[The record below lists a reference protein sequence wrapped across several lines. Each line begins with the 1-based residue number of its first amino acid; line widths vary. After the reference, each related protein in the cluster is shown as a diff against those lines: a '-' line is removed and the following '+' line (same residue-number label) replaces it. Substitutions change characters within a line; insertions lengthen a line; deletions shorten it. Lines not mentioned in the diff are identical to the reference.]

1 MKLSIYDDAL
11 EMHEKYTGKISVVSK
26 VQVNSPH
33 DLAMAYSPGVAEPCR
48 QIQKDPMLRYKYTS
62 IGNMIAVVSDG
73 SAVLGLGNIGAL
85 AGLPVME
92 GKCVLFKEFGAVN
105 AFPLCLG
112 TQDANTIVETV
123 KLLEPSFS
131 GINLEDISAP
141 RCFEIEQRLKKETN
155 MIIFHDDQHGTAV
168 VTTAGLINAMKLKGE
183 KWQDLKVIINGV
195 GAAGVSIIKLFLK
208 LGIKDIVACDSKG
221 AIYKN
226 RPEGMNSSKV
236 EIAEL
241 TNPEGLKG
249 KLSDVIAGR
258 NVFVGVSV
266 AGQLTKEMV
275 KKMAKNPVIFALAN
289 PEPEITVEDA
299 KDAGVKIMAT
309 GRSDYPN
316 QVNNVLAF
324 PGIFR
329 GALDVRATDINDDM
343 KVAAAY
349 AIAELIQD
357 NEVSNDCIIPKAFDL
372 RIAPNVAKKVAE
384 AAIKTNVARIKI
396 DPAEVEKN
404 AVEMIKA
411 VKERKL

>member
-1 MKLSIYDDAL
+1 LSIYDDAI
-11 EMHEKYTGKISVVSK
+11 EMHEKYTGKISVISK
-26 VQVNSPH
+26 VQVNNQH
-33 DLAMAYSPGVAEPCR
+33 DLAMAYSPGVAEPCLR
-48 QIQKDPMLRYKYTS
+48 IQKDPMLRYKYTS

-112 TQDANTIVETV
+112 SQDANTIVETV

-155 MIIFHDDQHGTAV
+155 MVIFHDDQHGTAV

-183 KWQDLKVIINGV
+183 KWQDLKVVINGV

-208 LGIKDIVACDSKG
+208 LGIKDIIACDTKG

-226 RPEGMNSSKV
+226 RPEGMNSSKN

-249 KLSDVIAGR
+249 KLSDIIAGR

-266 AGQLTKEMV
+266 AGQLTEEMV
-275 KKMAKNPVIFALAN
+275 KKMDKNPVIFALAN
-289 PEPEITVEDA
+289 PEPEIKVEDA
-299 KDAGVKIMAT
+299 KAAGINIIAT

-329 GALDVRATDINDDM
+329 GALDVRSTDINDDM

-349 AIAELIQD
+349 AIAELVAD
-357 NEVSNDCIIPKAFDL
+357 NEISNDYIIPKPFDL

-384 AAIKTNVARIKI
+384 AAIKTNVARLKI
-396 DPAEVEKN
+396 DPAEVERN
-404 AVEMIKA
+404 AIEMIKA
-411 VKERKL
+411 VKERL

>member
-1 MKLSIYDDAL
+1 MSIYDDAI
-11 EMHEKYTGKISVVSK
+11 EMHEKYTGKISVISK
-26 VQVNSPH
+26 VQVNNQH

-105 AFPLCLG
+105 AFPLCLS

-155 MIIFHDDQHGTAV
+155 MVIFHDDQHGTAV

-183 KWQDLKVIINGV
+183 KWQDLKVVVNGV

-208 LGIKDIVACDSKG
+208 LGIKDIIACDTKG

-226 RPEGMNSSKV
+226 RPKGMNSSKD

-241 TNPEGLKG
+241 TNPEGIKG
-249 KLSDVIAGR
+249 KISDVIAGR

-275 KKMAKNPVIFALAN
+275 KKMDKNPVIFALAN

-299 KDAGVKIMAT
+299 KEAGIKIIAT

-329 GALDVRATDINDDM
+329 GALDVRSTDINDDM

-349 AIAELIQD
+349 AIAELVADSDI
-357 NEVSNDCIIPKAFDL
+357 SNDYIIPKPFDL

-384 AAIKTNVARIKI
+384 AAIKTKVARLNI

-404 AVEMIKA
+404 AIEMIKA

>member
-1 MKLSIYDDAL
+1 MSIYDDAI
-11 EMHEKYTGKISVVSK
+11 EMHEKYTGKISVISK
-26 VQVNSPH
+26 VQVNNQH

-183 KWQDLKVIINGV
+183 KWKDLKIVVNGV
-195 GAAGVSIIKLFLK
+195 GAAGVSIIKLFIK
-208 LGIKDIVACDSKG
+208 LGIKDIIACDTKG

-226 RPEGMNSSKV
+226 RPEGMNSSKD
-236 EIAEL
+236 EIAKL
-241 TNPEGLKG
+241 TNPEGIKG

-258 NVFVGVSV
+258 NVFVGVSA

-275 KKMAKNPVIFALAN
+275 KKMDKNSVIFALAN
-289 PEPEITVEDA
+289 PEPEINVEDA
-299 KDAGVKIMAT
+299 KSAGINIIAT

-349 AIAELIQD
+349 AIAELVAD
-357 NEVSNDCIIPKAFDL
+357 SELANDYIIPQPFDL
-372 RIAPNVAKKVAE
+372 RMAPNVAKKVAE
-384 AAIKTNVARIKI
+384 AAIKTKVARLNI
-396 DPAEVEKN
+396 DPAQVEKN
-404 AVEMIKA
+404 AIEMIKA
-411 VKERKL
+411 VKERKM

>member
-1 MKLSIYDDAL
+1 MSIYDDAI
-11 EMHEKYTGKISVVSK
+11 EMHEKYTGKISVISK
-26 VQVNSPH
+26 VQVNSQH

-112 TQDANTIVETV
+112 SQDADTIVETV

-141 RCFEIEQRLKKETN
+141 RCFEIEQRLKKETS

-183 KWQDLKVIINGV
+183 KWQDLKIVINGA
-195 GAAGVSIIKLFLK
+195 GAAGVSIIKLFIK
-208 LGIKDIVACDSKG
+208 LGIKDIIACDTKG

-226 RPEGMNSSKV
+226 RPEGMNSSKD

-241 TNPEGLKG
+241 TNPEKIKG

-258 NVFVGVSV
+258 NVFVGVSA

-275 KKMAKNPVIFALAN
+275 KKMDKNPVIFALAN
-289 PEPEITVEDA
+289 PEPEINVEDA
-299 KDAGVKIMAT
+299 KAAGINIIAT

-329 GALDVRATDINDDM
+329 GALDVRSTDINDDM
-343 KVAAAY
+343 KIAAAY
-349 AIAELIQD
+349 AIAELVAD
-357 NEVSNDCIIPKAFDL
+357 NEIANDNIIPKPFDL

-384 AAIKTNVARIKI
+384 AAIRTKVARLNI
-396 DPAEVEKN
+396 DPALVEKN
-404 AVEMIKA
+404 AIEMIKA

>member
-1 MKLSIYDDAL
+1 MSIYDDAI
-11 EMHEKYTGKISVVSK
+11 EMHEKYTGKISVISK
-26 VQVNSPH
+26 VQVNNQH

-105 AFPLCLG
+105 AFPLCLS

-155 MIIFHDDQHGTAV
+155 MVIFHDDQHGTAV

-183 KWQDLKVIINGV
+183 KWQDLKVVVNGV

-208 LGIKDIVACDSKG
+208 LGIKNIIACDTKG

-226 RPEGMNSSKV
+226 RPKGMNSSKD

-241 TNPEGLKG
+241 TNPEGIKG
-249 KLSDVIAGR
+249 KISDVIAGR

-275 KKMAKNPVIFALAN
+275 KKMDKNPVIFALAN

-299 KDAGVKIMAT
+299 KEAGIKIIAT

-329 GALDVRATDINDDM
+329 GALDVRSTDINDDM

-349 AIAELIQD
+349 AIAELVADSDI
-357 NEVSNDCIIPKAFDL
+357 SNDYIIPKPFDL

-384 AAIKTNVARIKI
+384 AAIKTKVARLNI

-404 AVEMIKA
+404 AIEMIKA

>member
-1 MKLSIYDDAL
+1 MSIYDDAL
-11 EMHEKYTGKISVVSK
+11 EMHEKYMGKISVISK
-26 VQVNSPH
+26 IQVNSQH

-112 TQDANTIVETV
+112 SQDANTIVETV

-141 RCFEIEQRLKKETN
+141 RCFEIEERLKKETN

-168 VTTAGLINAMKLKGE
+168 VTTAGLINAMKLKGQ
-183 KWQDLKVIINGV
+183 KWNDLKVVINGV
-195 GAAGVSIIKLFLK
+195 GAAGVSIIKLFIK
-208 LGIKDIVACDSKG
+208 LGIKDIIACDTKG

-226 RPEGMNSSKV
+226 RPEGMNSSKN

-241 TNPEGLKG
+241 TNPEGIKG
-249 KLSDVIAGR
+249 KLSDVIGGR

-275 KKMAKNPVIFALAN
+275 KKMDKNPVIFALAN
-289 PEPEITVEDA
+289 PEPEINVEDA
-299 KDAGVKIMAT
+299 KAAGIKIIAT

-329 GALDVRATDINDDM
+329 GALDVRSTDINDDM

-349 AIAELIQD
+349 AIAELVAESELTED
-357 NEVSNDCIIPKAFDL
+357 FIIPKPFDL

-384 AAIKTNVARIKI
+384 AAIKTKVSRLNI
-396 DPAEVEKN
+396 DPAQVEKN
-404 AVEMIKA
+404 AIEMIKE
-411 VKERKL
+411 VKERKM

>member
-1 MKLSIYDDAL
+1 MSIYDDAI
-11 EMHEKYTGKISVVSK
+11 EMHEKYTGKISVISK
-26 VQVNSPH
+26 VQVNNQH
-33 DLAMAYSPGVAEPCR
+33 DLAMAYSPGVAEPCLR
-48 QIQKDPMLRYKYTS
+48 IQKDPMLRYKYTS

-112 TQDANTIVETV
+112 SQDANAIVETV

-155 MIIFHDDQHGTAV
+155 MVIFHDDQHGTAV

-183 KWQDLKVIINGV
+183 KWQDLKVVINGV

-208 LGIKDIVACDSKG
+208 LGIKDIIACDTKG

-226 RPEGMNSSKV
+226 RPEGMNSSKN

-249 KLSDVIAGR
+249 KLSDIIAGR

-266 AGQLTKEMV
+266 AGQLTEEMV
-275 KKMAKNPVIFALAN
+275 KKMDKNPVIFALAN
-289 PEPEITVEDA
+289 PEPEIKVEDA
-299 KDAGVKIMAT
+299 KAAGINIIAT

-349 AIAELIQD
+349 AIAELVAD
-357 NEVSNDCIIPKAFDL
+357 NEISNDYIIPKPFDL

-384 AAIKTNVARIKI
+384 AAIKTNVARLKI
-396 DPAEVEKN
+396 DPAEVERN
-404 AVEMIKA
+404 AIEMIKA
-411 VKERKL
+411 VKERKI

>member
-1 MKLSIYDDAL
+1 MSIYDEAV
-11 EMHEKYTGKISVVSK
+11 EMHEKYTGKISVISK
-26 VQVNSPH
+26 VQVNDKH
-33 DLAMAYSPGVAEPCR
+33 DLAMAYSPGVAEPCLR
-48 QIQKDPMLRYKYTS
+48 IQKDPMLRYKYTS

-112 TQDANTIVETV
+112 SQDANTIVETV

-141 RCFEIEQRLKKETN
+141 RCFEIEERLKKETG

-168 VTTAGLINAMKLKGE
+168 VTTAGLINAMKIKGQ

-195 GAAGVSIIKLFLK
+195 GAAGVSIIKLFVK
-208 LGIKDIVACDSKG
+208 LGIKDIIACDTKG

-226 RPEGMNSSKV
+226 RPEGMNSSKD
-236 EIAEL
+236 EIAEI
-241 TNPEGLKG
+241 TNSEGIKG

-266 AGQLTKEMV
+266 AGTLTKEMV
-275 KKMAKNPVIFALAN
+275 GKMDKNPIVFALAN
-289 PEPEITVEDA
+289 PEPEINLVDA
-299 KDAGVKIMAT
+299 KAAGINIIAT

-329 GALDVRATDINDDM
+329 GALDVRSTDINDDM
-343 KVAAAY
+343 KIAAAY
-349 AIAELIQD
+349 AIAELVAD
-357 NEVSNDCIIPKAFDL
+357 SELTNDYIIPRPFDL

-384 AAIKTNVARIKI
+384 AAIRTGVARLNI
-396 DPAEVEKN
+396 DPAQVEKN
-404 AVEMIKA
+404 AIEMIKA

>member
-1 MKLSIYDDAL
+1 MSIYDDAL
-11 EMHEKYTGKISVVSK
+11 EMHEKYTGKISVISK
-26 VQVNSPH
+26 VQVNNEH

-112 TQDANTIVETV
+112 TNDVNTIVETV

-155 MIIFHDDQHGTAV
+155 MVIFHDDQHGTAV
-168 VTTAGLINAMKLKGE
+168 VTTAGLINAMKIKGQ
-183 KWQDLKVIINGV
+183 KWQDLKVVINGV

-208 LGIKDIVACDSKG
+208 LGIKDIIACDSKG

-226 RPEGMNSSKV
+226 RPEGMNSSKN

-249 KLSDVIAGR
+249 KLSDVIGGR

-266 AGQLTKEMV
+266 AGQLTKEMI
-275 KKMAKNPVIFALAN
+275 KKMDKNPVIFALAN
-289 PEPEITVEDA
+289 PEPEISVEDA
-299 KDAGVKIMAT
+299 KEAGIKTIAT

-329 GALDVRATDINDDM
+329 GALDVRSTDINDEM
-343 KVAAAY
+343 KIAAAY
-349 AIAELIQD
+349 AIAELVKD
-357 NEVSNDCIIPKAFDL
+357 NELNEDYIIPKPFDL
-372 RIAPNVAKKVAE
+372 RIAPNVAKRVAE

-396 DPAEVEKN
+396 SPEEVERN
-404 AVEMIKA
+404 AIEMIKA
-411 VKERKL
+411 VKERRL

>member
-1 MKLSIYDDAL
+1 LSIYDDAL
-11 EMHEKYTGKISVVSK
+11 EMHEKYTGKISVISK
-26 VQVNSPH
+26 IQVNSKH

-183 KWQDLKVIINGV
+183 KWKDLKIVVNGV
-195 GAAGVSIIKLFLK
+195 GAAGVSIIKLFIK
-208 LGIKDIVACDSKG
+208 LGIKDIIACDTKG

-226 RPEGMNSSKV
+226 RPEGMNSSKD

-241 TNPEGLKG
+241 TNPEGIKG

-258 NVFVGVSV
+258 NVFVGVSA
-266 AGQLTKEMV
+266 AGALTKEMV
-275 KKMAKNPVIFALAN
+275 KKMDKNPVIFALAN
-289 PEPEITVEDA
+289 PEPEINVEDA
-299 KDAGVKIMAT
+299 RSAGINIIAT

-329 GALDVRATDINDDM
+329 GALDVRSTDINDDM

-349 AIAELIQD
+349 AIAELVAD
-357 NEVSNDCIIPKAFDL
+357 SELADDYIIPQPFDL

-384 AAIKTNVARIKI
+384 AAIKTKVARLNI
-396 DPAEVEKN
+396 DPAQVEKN
-404 AVEMIKA
+404 AIEMIKA
-411 VKERKL
+411 VKERKM

>member
-1 MKLSIYDDAL
+1 MSIYDDAL
-11 EMHEKYTGKISVVSK
+11 EMHEKYTGKISVISK
-26 VQVNSPH
+26 IQVNSKH

-183 KWQDLKVIINGV
+183 KWKDLKIVVNGV
-195 GAAGVSIIKLFLK
+195 GAAGVSIIKLFIK
-208 LGIKDIVACDSKG
+208 LGIKDIIACDTKG

-226 RPEGMNSSKV
+226 RPEGMNSSKD
-236 EIAEL
+236 EIAKL
-241 TNPEGLKG
+241 TNPEGIKG

-258 NVFVGVSV
+258 NVFVGVSA

-275 KKMAKNPVIFALAN
+275 KKMDKNSVIFALAN
-289 PEPEITVEDA
+289 PEPEINVEDA
-299 KDAGVKIMAT
+299 KSAGINIIAT

-349 AIAELIQD
+349 AIAELVAD
-357 NEVSNDCIIPKAFDL
+357 SELANDYIIPQPFDL
-372 RIAPNVAKKVAE
+372 RMAPNVAKKVAE
-384 AAIKTNVARIKI
+384 AAIKTKVARLNI
-396 DPAEVEKN
+396 DPAQVEKN
-404 AVEMIKA
+404 AIEMIKA
-411 VKERKL
+411 VKERKM

>member
-1 MKLSIYDDAL
+1 MSIYDEAV
-11 EMHEKYTGKISVVSK
+11 EMHEKYTGKISVISK
-26 VQVNSPH
+26 VQVNDKH
-33 DLAMAYSPGVAEPCR
+33 DLAMAYSPGVAEPCLR
-48 QIQKDPMLRYKYTS
+48 IQKDPMLRYKYTS

-112 TQDANTIVETV
+112 SQDANTIVETV

-141 RCFEIEQRLKKETN
+141 RCFEIEERLKKETG

-168 VTTAGLINAMKLKGE
+168 VTTAGLINAMKIKGQ

-195 GAAGVSIIKLFLK
+195 GAAGVSIIKLFIK
-208 LGIKDIVACDSKG
+208 LGIKDIIACDTKG

-226 RPEGMNSSKV
+226 RPEGMNSSKD

-241 TNPEGLKG
+241 TNAEGIKG

-275 KKMAKNPVIFALAN
+275 GKMDKNPIVFALAN
-289 PEPEITVEDA
+289 PEPEINVDDA
-299 KDAGVKIMAT
+299 KAAGINIIAT

-329 GALDVRATDINDDM
+329 GALDVRSTDINDDM

-349 AIAELIQD
+349 AIAELVAD
-357 NEVSNDCIIPKAFDL
+357 SELTNDYIIPRPFDL

-384 AAIKTNVARIKI
+384 AAIRTGVARLKI
-396 DPAEVEKN
+396 DPAQVEKN
-404 AVEMIKA
+404 AIEMIKA

>member
-1 MKLSIYDDAL
+1 MSIYDDAL
-11 EMHEKYTGKISVVSK
+11 EMHEKYTGKISVISK
-26 VQVNSPH
+26 IQVNSQH

-183 KWQDLKVIINGV
+183 KWKDLKVVINGV
-195 GAAGVSIIKLFLK
+195 GAAGVSIIKLFIK
-208 LGIKDIVACDSKG
+208 LGIKDIIACDTKG

-226 RPEGMNSSKV
+226 RPEGMNSSKD

-241 TNPEGLKG
+241 TNPEGIKG

-258 NVFVGVSV
+258 NVFVGVSA
-266 AGQLTKEMV
+266 AGALTKEMV
-275 KKMAKNPVIFALAN
+275 KKMDKNPVIFALAN
-289 PEPEITVEDA
+289 PEPEINVEDA
-299 KDAGVKIMAT
+299 KSAGINIIAT

-329 GALDVRATDINDDM
+329 GALDVRSTDINDDM

-349 AIAELIQD
+349 AIAELVAD
-357 NEVSNDCIIPKAFDL
+357 NEISNDYIIPKPFDL

-384 AAIKTNVARIKI
+384 AAIKTKVARLNI
-396 DPAEVEKN
+396 DPAQVEKN
-404 AVEMIKA
+404 AIEMIKA
-411 VKERKL
+411 VKERKM

>member
-1 MKLSIYDDAL
+1 MSIYDEAV
-11 EMHEKYTGKISVVSK
+11 EMHEKYTGKISVISK
-26 VQVNSPH
+26 VQVNDKH
-33 DLAMAYSPGVAEPCR
+33 DLAMAYSPGVAEPCLR
-48 QIQKDPMLRYKYTS
+48 IQKDPMLRYKYTS

-112 TQDANTIVETV
+112 SQDANTIVETV

-141 RCFEIEQRLKKETN
+141 RCFEIEERLKKETG

-168 VTTAGLINAMKLKGE
+168 VTTAGLINAMKIKGQ

-195 GAAGVSIIKLFLK
+195 GAAGVSIIKLFVK
-208 LGIKDIVACDSKG
+208 LGIKDIIACDTKG

-226 RPEGMNSSKV
+226 RPEGMNSSKD
-236 EIAEL
+236 EIAEI
-241 TNPEGLKG
+241 TNSEGIKG

-266 AGQLTKEMV
+266 AGTLTKEMV
-275 KKMAKNPVIFALAN
+275 GKMDKNPIVFALAN
-289 PEPEITVEDA
+289 PEPEINLVDA
-299 KDAGVKIMAT
+299 KAAGINIIAT

-329 GALDVRATDINDDM
+329 GALDVRSTDINDDM

-349 AIAELIQD
+349 AIAELVAD
-357 NEVSNDCIIPKAFDL
+357 NELTNDYIIPRPFDL

-384 AAIKTNVARIKI
+384 AAIRTGVARLNI
-396 DPAEVEKN
+396 DPAQVEKN
-404 AVEMIKA
+404 AIEMIKA
-411 VKERKL
+411 VKERKI

>member
-1 MKLSIYDDAL
+1 LSIYDDAIEL
-11 EMHEKYTGKISVVSK
+11 HEQYTGKISVISK
-26 VQVNSPH
+26 VQVTTQH

-48 QIQKDPMLRYKYTS
+48 RIQKDPMLRYKYTS

-141 RCFEIEQRLKKETN
+141 RCFEIEERLKKETN
-155 MIIFHDDQHGTAV
+155 MVIFHDDQHGTAV
-168 VTTAGLINAMKLKGE
+168 VTIAGLINAMKLKGE
-183 KWQDLKVIINGV
+183 KWQDLKVVVNGV
-195 GAAGVSIIKLFLK
+195 GAAGVSIIKLFVK
-208 LGIKDIVACDSKG
+208 LGIKDIIACDTKG

-226 RPEGMNSSKV
+226 RPEGMNSSKD

-249 KLSDVIAGR
+249 PLSDVIAGR
-258 NVFVGVSV
+258 NVFIGVSV
-266 AGQLTKEMV
+266 AGQLSAEMV
-275 KKMAKNPVIFALAN
+275 KKMDKNPVIFALAN
-289 PEPEITVEDA
+289 PDPEIKVEDA
-299 KDAGVKIMAT
+299 KAAGVRIIAT

-329 GALDVRATDINDDM
+329 GALDVRSTDINDDM
-343 KVAAAY
+343 KLAAAY
-349 AIAELIQD
+349 AIAELVPD
-357 NEVSNDCIIPKAFDL
+357 NDISDDFIIPRPFDL
-372 RIAPNVAKKVAE
+372 RIAPNVARKVAE
-384 AAIKTNVARIKI
+384 AAIKTKVARINI
-396 DPAEVEKN
+396 DPAEIQRN
-404 AVEMIKA
+404 AAEMIKA

>member
-1 MKLSIYDDAL
+1 MSIYDDAV
-11 EMHEKYTGKISVVSK
+11 EMHEKYTGKISVISK
-26 VQVNSPH
+26 VQVNNQH
-33 DLAMAYSPGVAEPCR
+33 DLAMAYSPGVAEPCLR
-48 QIQKDPMLRYKYTS
+48 IQKDPMLRYKYTS

-112 TQDANTIVETV
+112 SQDANTIVETV

-155 MIIFHDDQHGTAV
+155 MVIFHDDQHGTAV
-168 VTTAGLINAMKLKGE
+168 VTTAGLINAMKIKGE

-208 LGIKDIVACDSKG
+208 LGIKDIIACDTKG

-226 RPEGMNSSKV
+226 RPEGMNSSKD

-241 TNPEGLKG
+241 TNPEGIKG
-249 KLSDVIAGR
+249 SLADIIAGR

-266 AGQLTKEMV
+266 AGALTKEMV
-275 KKMAKNPVIFALAN
+275 KKMDKNPVIFALAN
-289 PEPEITVEDA
+289 PEPEINVEDA
-299 KDAGVKIMAT
+299 KAAGINIMAT

-329 GALDVRATDINDDM
+329 GALDVRSTDINDDM

-349 AIAELIQD
+349 AIAELVADKEI
-357 NEVSNDCIIPKAFDL
+357 SNDYIIPKPFDL

-384 AAIKTNVARIKI
+384 AAIKTNVARLKI
-396 DPAEVEKN
+396 DPAEVERN
-404 AVEMIKA
+404 AIEMIKA
-411 VKERKL
+411 VKERNI

>member
-1 MKLSIYDDAL
+1 LSIYDEAV
-11 EMHEKYTGKISVVSK
+11 EMHEKYTGKISVISK
-26 VQVNSPH
+26 VQVNDKH
-33 DLAMAYSPGVAEPCR
+33 DLAMAYSPGVAEPCLR
-48 QIQKDPMLRYKYTS
+48 IQKDPMLRYKYTS

-112 TQDANTIVETV
+112 SQDANTIVETV

-141 RCFEIEQRLKKETN
+141 RCFEIEERLKKETG

-168 VTTAGLINAMKLKGE
+168 VTTAGLINAMKIKGQ

-195 GAAGVSIIKLFLK
+195 GAAGVSIIKLFIK
-208 LGIKDIVACDSKG
+208 LGIKDIIACDTKG

-226 RPEGMNSSKV
+226 RPEGMNSSKD

-241 TNPEGLKG
+241 TNAEGIKG

-275 KKMAKNPVIFALAN
+275 GKMDKNPIVFALAN
-289 PEPEITVEDA
+289 PEPEINVDDA
-299 KDAGVKIMAT
+299 KAAGINIIAT

-329 GALDVRATDINDDM
+329 GALDVRSTDINDDM

-349 AIAELIQD
+349 AIAELVAD
-357 NEVSNDCIIPKAFDL
+357 SELTNDYIIPRPFDL

-384 AAIKTNVARIKI
+384 AAIRTGVARLNI
-396 DPAEVEKN
+396 DPAQVEKN
-404 AVEMIKA
+404 AIEMIKA

>member
-1 MKLSIYDDAL
+1 LSIYDDAI
-11 EMHEKYTGKISVVSK
+11 EMHEKYIGKISVISK
-26 VQVNSPH
+26 IQVNSQH

-183 KWQDLKVIINGV
+183 KWQDLKVVINGV
-195 GAAGVSIIKLFLK
+195 GAAGVSIIKLFIK
-208 LGIKDIVACDSKG
+208 LGIKDIIACDTKG

-226 RPEGMNSSKV
+226 RPEGMNSSKN

-241 TNPEGLKG
+241 TNTEGIKG
-249 KLSDVIAGR
+249 TLSDVIAGR

-275 KKMAKNPVIFALAN
+275 KKMDKNPVIFALAN
-289 PEPEITVEDA
+289 PEPEINVEDA
-299 KDAGVKIMAT
+299 KSAGIKIIAT

-329 GALDVRATDINDDM
+329 GAPDVRSTDINDDM

-349 AIAELIQD
+349 AIAELVAD
-357 NEVSNDCIIPKAFDL
+357 NEIANDYIIPKPFDL

-384 AAIKTNVARIKI
+384 AAIKTKVARLMI
-396 DPAEVEKN
+396 DPGLVEKN
-404 AVEMIKA
+404 AIEMIKA
-411 VKERKL
+411 VKERKM

>member
-1 MKLSIYDDAL
+1 
-11 EMHEKYTGKISVVSK
+11 HEKYTGKISVISK
-26 VQVNSPH
+26 IQVNSKH

-183 KWQDLKVIINGV
+183 KWKDLKIVVNGV
-195 GAAGVSIIKLFLK
+195 GAAGVSIIKLFIK
-208 LGIKDIVACDSKG
+208 LGIKDIIACDTKG

-226 RPEGMNSSKV
+226 RPEGMNSSKD
-236 EIAEL
+236 EIAGL
-241 TNPEGLKG
+241 TNHEGIKG
-249 KLSDVIAGR
+249 KLSDIIAGR
-258 NVFVGVSV
+258 NVFIGVSA

-275 KKMAKNPVIFALAN
+275 KKMDKNPVIFALAN
-289 PEPEITVEDA
+289 PEPEINVEDA
-299 KDAGVKIMAT
+299 KSAGINIIAT

-329 GALDVRATDINDDM
+329 GALDVRSTDINDDM

-349 AIAELIQD
+349 AIAELVAD
-357 NEVSNDCIIPKAFDL
+357 NEISNDYIIPKPFDL

-384 AAIKTNVARIKI
+384 AAIKTKVARLNI
-396 DPAEVEKN
+396 DPAQVEKN
-404 AVEMIKA
+404 AIQMIKA

>member
-1 MKLSIYDDAL
+1 MSIYDDAL

-226 RPEGMNSSKV
+226 RPERMNSSKV

-411 VKERKL
+411 VKERRL

>member
-1 MKLSIYDDAL
+1 LSIYDDAI
-11 EMHEKYTGKISVVSK
+11 EMHEKYTGKISVISK
-26 VQVNSPH
+26 VQVNNQH
-33 DLAMAYSPGVAEPCR
+33 DLAMAYSPGVAEPCLR
-48 QIQKDPMLRYKYTS
+48 IQKDPMLRYKYTS

-112 TQDANTIVETV
+112 TQDADTIVETV

-183 KWQDLKVIINGV
+183 KWQDLKVVINGV

-208 LGIKDIVACDSKG
+208 LGIKDIIACDTKG

-226 RPEGMNSSKV
+226 RPEGMNSSKN

-241 TNPEGLKG
+241 TNPEGIKG
-249 KLSDVIAGR
+249 KLSDIIAGR

-266 AGQLTKEMV
+266 AGVLTKEMV
-275 KKMAKNPVIFALAN
+275 KKMDKNPVIFALAN
-289 PEPEITVEDA
+289 PEPEINVEDA
-299 KDAGVKIMAT
+299 KAAGINIIAT

-329 GALDVRATDINDDM
+329 GALDVRSTDINDDM

-349 AIAELIQD
+349 AIAELVAD
-357 NEVSNDCIIPKAFDL
+357 SEVSNDYIIPKPFDL

-384 AAIKTNVARIKI
+384 AAIKTKVARLNI
-396 DPAEVEKN
+396 DPAEVERN
-404 AVEMIKA
+404 AIEMIKA

>member
-1 MKLSIYDDAL
+1 LSIYDDAI
-11 EMHEKYTGKISVVSK
+11 EMHEKYTGKISIISK
-26 VQVNSPH
+26 VQVNNQH

-112 TQDANTIVETV
+112 SQDPNTIVETV

-168 VTTAGLINAMKLKGE
+168 VTTAGLINAMKLKAQ
-183 KWQDLKVIINGV
+183 KWQDLKVVINGV

-208 LGIKDIVACDSKG
+208 LGIKDIIACDTKG

-226 RPEGMNSSKV
+226 RPKGMNSSKD

-241 TNPEGLKG
+241 TNPEGIKG

-289 PEPEITVEDA
+289 PEPEINVEDA
-299 KDAGVKIMAT
+299 KAAGINIIAT

-329 GALDVRATDINDDM
+329 GALDVRSTDINDDM

-349 AIAELIQD
+349 AIAELVADSEI
-357 NEVSNDCIIPKAFDL
+357 SNDYIIPKPFDL

-384 AAIKTNVARIKI
+384 AAIKTKVARLII

-404 AVEMIKA
+404 AIEMIKA

>member
-1 MKLSIYDDAL
+1 LSIYDDAL
-11 EMHEKYTGKISVVSK
+11 EMHEKYTGKISVISK
-26 VQVNSPH
+26 VQVNNEH

-112 TQDANTIVETV
+112 TNDVNTIVETV
-123 KLLEPSFS
+123 KLMEPSFS

-155 MIIFHDDQHGTAV
+155 MVIFHDDQHGTAV
-168 VTTAGLINAMKLKGE
+168 VTTAGLINAMKIKGQ
-183 KWQDLKVIINGV
+183 KWQDLKVVVNGV

-208 LGIKDIVACDSKG
+208 LGIKDIIACDSKG

-226 RPEGMNSSKV
+226 RPEGMNSSKN
-236 EIAEL
+236 EISEL

-249 KLSDVIAGR
+249 KLSDVIGGR

-266 AGQLTKEMV
+266 AGQLTKEMI
-275 KKMAKNPVIFALAN
+275 KKMDKNPVIFALAN
-289 PEPEITVEDA
+289 PEPEISVEDA
-299 KDAGVKIMAT
+299 KEAGVKIMAT

-329 GALDVRATDINDDM
+329 GALDVHSTDINDEM
-343 KVAAAY
+343 KIAAAH
-349 AIAELIQD
+349 AIAELVKD
-357 NEVSNDCIIPKAFDL
+357 NELNEDYIIPKPFDL

-384 AAIKTNVARIKI
+384 AAIRTNVARIKI
-396 DPAEVEKN
+396 SPDEVERN
-404 AVEMIKA
+404 AIEMIKA
-411 VKERKL
+411 VKERRL

>member
-1 MKLSIYDDAL
+1 MSIYDDAL
-11 EMHEKYTGKISVVSK
+11 EMHEKYTGKISVISK
-26 VQVNSPH
+26 IQVNSQH

-112 TQDANTIVETV
+112 SQDANTIVETV

-183 KWQDLKVIINGV
+183 KWQDLKVVINGV
-195 GAAGVSIIKLFLK
+195 GAAGVSIIKLFVK
-208 LGIKDIVACDSKG
+208 LGIKDIIACDTKG

-226 RPEGMNSSKV
+226 RPEGMNSSKD

-241 TNPEGLKG
+241 TNPEGIKG
-249 KLSDVIAGR
+249 KLSDIISGR

-289 PEPEITVEDA
+289 PEPEINVEDA
-299 KDAGVKIMAT
+299 KAAGINIIAT

-329 GALDVRATDINDDM
+329 GALDVRSTDINDDM

-349 AIAELIQD
+349 AIAELVAD
-357 NEVSNDCIIPKAFDL
+357 NEISNDYIIPKPFDL

-384 AAIKTNVARIKI
+384 AAIKTKVARLNI

-404 AVEMIKA
+404 AIQMIKA

>member
-1 MKLSIYDDAL
+1 LNIYDDAI
-11 EMHEKYTGKISVVSK
+11 EMHEKYTGKISVISK
-26 VQVNSPH
+26 VQVNNQH
-33 DLAMAYSPGVAEPCR
+33 DLAMAYSPGVAEPCLR
-48 QIQKDPMLRYKYTS
+48 IQKDPMLRYKYTS

-112 TQDANTIVETV
+112 TQDADTIVETV

-183 KWQDLKVIINGV
+183 KWQDLKVVINGV

-208 LGIKDIVACDSKG
+208 LGIKDIIACDTKG

-226 RPEGMNSSKV
+226 RPEGMNSSKN

-241 TNPEGLKG
+241 TNPEGIKG
-249 KLSDVIAGR
+249 KLSDIIAGR

-266 AGQLTKEMV
+266 AGVLTKEMV
-275 KKMAKNPVIFALAN
+275 KKMDKNPVIFALAN
-289 PEPEITVEDA
+289 PEPEINVEDA
-299 KDAGVKIMAT
+299 KAAGINIIAT

-329 GALDVRATDINDDM
+329 GALDVRSTDINDDM

-349 AIAELIQD
+349 AIAELVAD
-357 NEVSNDCIIPKAFDL
+357 SEVSNDYIIPKPFDL

-384 AAIKTNVARIKI
+384 AAIKTKVARLNI
-396 DPAEVEKN
+396 DPAEVERN
-404 AVEMIKA
+404 AIEMIKA